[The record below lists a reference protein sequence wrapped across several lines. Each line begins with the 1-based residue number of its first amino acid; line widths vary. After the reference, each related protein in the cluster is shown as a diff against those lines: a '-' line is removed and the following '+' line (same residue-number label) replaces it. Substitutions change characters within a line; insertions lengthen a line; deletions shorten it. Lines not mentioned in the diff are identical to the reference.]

1 MFVQLL
7 RILGV
12 TPDGSKTGKR
22 EAAWALIF
30 IVCVFTGVAIYQGAD
45 ITGVLTILWPAAIA
59 AVFGAYKLEY
69 DQRQAPRRRAQ
80 EGDFVAQRQR
90 QPPDQHDQQ
99 QSDPNAPPHDWQGG
113 S

>member
-22 EAAWALIF
+22 EAAWMLIF
-30 IVCVFTGVAIYQGAD
+30 ITCVFTGVAVYQGAD

-69 DQRQAPRRRAQ
+69 DH
-80 EGDFVAQRQR
+80 RQR
-90 QPPDQHDQQ
+90 QTPPDT
-99 QSDPNAPPHDWQGG
+99 NTPPQDWQSNQQDGA
-113 S
+113 

>member
-59 AVFGAYKLEY
+59 AVFGAL
-69 DQRQAPRRRAQ
+69 QARI
-80 EGDFVAQRQR
+80 
-90 QPPDQHDQQ
+90 
-99 QSDPNAPPHDWQGG
+99 
-113 S
+113 